1 MKLLL
6 ILLGIALANAATTIT
21 QNNDL
26 ERSITI
32 HRNTPEKYPTEF
44 ELGKSHRYNYTADIR
59 NRFPQTTNDN
69 ETVGQR
75 LQCIVEIY
83 PLTTTLW
90 NMRLVDPT
98 LFEINATHDK
108 PERMVNSTK
117 VTEEL
122 RELLK
127 YNVSFQITQGKIET
141 VWANKPEEEW
151 IVNLKKG
158 IMNMISLQMER
169 DNVYEVDEEGVSGT
183 CKTLYTVKETR
194 NEDLM
199 TILNVT
205 KVRDLTNC
213 SKTAFNKLW
222 TFRSGD
228 CDTCDKNKDTME
240 ATATFKYNITGTR
253 QRYIIN
259 GVRSDA
265 RYVFFPMGIKGGS
278 VSVQVNQSLQLIN
291 VTTDPYFEKCPT
303 QESRGGLTYKFPE
316 IVKVEEEMLN
326 TVNKVN
332 FFLKKLEEQTIKP
345 FTIDTPSHFLLLVK
359 SLSEADYNTLENI
372 WNMVREKPEQRKWL
386 IEAIPFVN
394 QEEMTQLIKELITS
408 EETLLT
414 TEEKITILQ
423 RIGFIRQPTE
433 KTVETLRDICEHKV
447 LQWHHNTKVN
457 TTYVYHL
464 VRMRHSCYRSL
475 GIQIHALKK
484 MNKFVSP
491 SLVHTL
497 TVCEKKFSESVSL
510 TEWDPTVYKQTVAN
524 RISKEVGD
532 YLTMEEAQT
541 LLETT
546 IKTKV
551 REMCLIA
558 IGQAG
563 LPDHITYVQP
573 ILEQTFTN
581 QTRDVRIAACSA
593 MRRMRT
599 IPNKV
604 LSVTLPLLR
613 NPYEDSELRITAY
626 LVTTLTTKRPSVFT
640 LIGQEL
646 NHEKSQQVRSFI
658 YSHLKMLSE
667 NVEPCE
673 KDKAIAAHYALVFT
687 KPFNRGPTYSKVR
700 IVGTYDHET
709 KLGANIQT
717 RTIFSEGELTPSRTN
732 VGLEVDTFG
741 KKTGIVEVEVRTS
754 GMTNLLEKMFGH
766 EGHFYNRKSIFD
778 LLKES
783 KRKRR
788 SSSNN
793 EEELN
798 KINEK
803 VNPYEVTP
811 EDPRLR
817 VYVKMMGNRVLDMDV
832 NKDYLTTLIK
842 EGKFL
847 TDWTSLD
854 EELAKK
860 QMFNTTK
867 GMVLMDYMFQH
878 PTIMGL
884 PLSYNT
890 TVASI
895 LRVKINA
902 TVQAHPSLLL
912 SQETLTGSF
921 NITPE
926 VVVNA
931 VFKMGCHIPQI
942 KFGSAMN
949 TTFNVT
955 LPVHTNVSIDFTKKK
970 YEVLFPQIER
980 NLTFLNFTH
989 KLYTFWQRKDEME
1002 NQTILNTTLTNRKP
1016 VQKVFCVE
1024 PINDTKVCMNVTFT
1038 PRLGQPTS
1046 PYHPLTGPSWLS
1058 IYNNKTFWA
1067 PKMIK
1072 FMYHVKNPAS
1082 WETEKNVDLIMTTT
1096 GIKRDLTEYENIT
1109 TFSVRVN
1116 HPNKRITI
1124 QTTDNQHPTW
1134 HSEITAINK
1143 EGGEVDVEAKW
1154 GYPRTYTQM
1163 INNTE
1168 KTFHREYFW
1177 KINSQSWTWNNTRN
1191 ITIYWAEVPSWVKNV
1206 TWLTKTYVLPIVLE
1220 TVKKTTDTDF
1230 IVEPMMNPMVNS
1242 TTVSLKIKTNFT
1254 MDIEIHLPIEKI
1266 TLVNVTVPVN
1276 TSVLNRNIPDA
1287 VNTIQRRLTEKY
1299 LSGNCT
1305 YNHTGKFMT
1314 YDQVPFKYNLT
1325 GSCPHV
1331 LTKDCSPE
1339 QRFTVLVQNT
1349 RQSNEVVRTNPI
1361 VTIFIDNHKVEL
1373 ITQNTGE
1380 VYAKYNG
1387 MEEMTHHDSSPL
1399 ETAVGTIERNRT
1411 HITMKTTIGL
1421 TVVYCKHNVTTYLS
1435 PWYVNKTCGLC
1446 GDFNGE
1452 TFLDMKNTKG
1462 EEVKNSTKF
1471 GASWLV
1477 QGDDCTDQT
1486 CKLTKED
1493 LYALPEMVYLANKPA
1508 VCFSKEPVK
1517 LCPIG
1522 CNNESPENVFTTAFV
1537 PTKQFVKVPFFCMA
1551 SENVEETKAQMK
1563 TRSELIKSQPIDL
1576 YRDIELPH
1584 ECKCTSDCNTKQ

>member
-6 ILLGIALANAATTIT
+6 FLLGFALANAATTIT

-26 ERSITI
+26 ENSITI
-32 HRNTPEKYPTEF
+32 HRNTPEKYPTEV
-44 ELGKSHRYNYTADIR
+44 ELGKTHRYNYTGDIR
-59 NRFPQTTNDN
+59 TSFPQTGN

-98 LFEINATHDK
+98 LYEINGTHDK
-108 PERMVNSTK
+108 PQRMVNSTK
-117 VTEEL
+117 VTMEL

-127 YNVSFQITQGKIET
+127 YNVSFHITQGKIET

-169 DNVYEVDEEGVSGT
+169 DNVYEVEEEGVSGT
-183 CKTLYTVKETR
+183 CKTLYSVTETR
-194 NEDLM
+194 NEDLV

-205 KVRDLTNC
+205 RVRDLTNC

-222 TFRSGD
+222 TIKSGNCDD
-228 CDTCDKNKDTME
+228 CDQKKENME

-259 GVRSDA
+259 DVRSDA
-265 RYVFFPMGIKGGS
+265 RYVFFSMGIKGGS
-278 VSVQVNQSLQLIN
+278 VFVQVNQTLKLIN

-303 QESRGGLTYKFPE
+303 QETRGGLTYKFPE
-316 IVKVEEEMLN
+316 VVKVEEEMLN

-332 FFLKKLEEQTIKP
+332 FFLEKLEEKTTKP
-345 FTIDTPSHFLLLVK
+345 FTVDTPSHFLLLVR
-359 SLSEADYNTLENI
+359 SLSEADYTTLENI
-372 WNMVREKPEQRKWL
+372 WSMVWQKPEQRKWL

-394 QEEMTQLIKELITS
+394 QEEMTLLIKDLITS
-408 EETLLT
+408 EERLLT

-423 RIGFIRQPTE
+423 RLGFVRQPTE
-433 KTVETLRDICEHKV
+433 KTVETIRDICERKV

-457 TTYVYHL
+457 TTCVYNL
-464 VRMRHSCYRSL
+464 VRMRHSCFRSL
-475 GIQIHALKK
+475 GVQINALYKK
-484 MNKFVSP
+484 NKFVSP
-491 SLVHTL
+491 SLVHSL
-497 TVCEKKFSESVSL
+497 TKCEKKFSESVSL
-510 TEWDPTVYKQTVAN
+510 TEWDPTVYEQTN
-524 RISKEVGD
+524 KNQISNTVGD
-532 YLTMEEAQT
+532 YLTMEEAKT

-551 REMCLIA
+551 REMCLVA

-563 LPDHITYVQP
+563 MPDHITYIQP

-581 QTRDVRIAACSA
+581 QTQDVRIAACSA
-593 MRRMRT
+593 MRRMKT

-604 LSVTLPLLR
+604 LSLTLPILR
-613 NPYEDSELRITAY
+613 NPYEDVELRITSY

-640 LIGQEL
+640 LIGQEM
-646 NHEKSQQVRSFI
+646 NKEKSKQVRSFI

-667 NVEPCE
+667 NVEPCH
-673 KDKAIAAHYALVFT
+673 KDMAIAARHALVFT
-687 KPFNRGPTYSKVR
+687 KPFNLGPTYSKIR
-700 IVGTYDHET
+700 TVGTYDHET
-709 KLGANIQT
+709 KFGAKVYTQT
-717 RTIFSEGELTPSRTN
+717 MFSEGELTPSRTN
-732 VGLEVDTFG
+732 IGMDVDTFG
-741 KKTGIVEVEVRTS
+741 KKTNFLDVEVRTR
-754 GMTNLLEKMFGH
+754 GMTNLLEKMFGND
-766 EGHFYNRKSIFD
+766 GHFYSRKSIFD
-778 LLKES
+778 LLRET

-788 SSSNN
+788 SVSSN

-798 KINEK
+798 KINKK
-803 VNPYEVTP
+803 VSPYEVTP

-817 VYVKMMGNRVLDMDV
+817 VYVKMMGNRILDMDV

-842 EGKFL
+842 EGKFM
-847 TDWTSLD
+847 TDFTSLD
-854 EELAKK
+854 DQLSKK

-890 TVASI
+890 SVASI

-902 TVQAHPSLLL
+902 TVKAYPSLLL
-912 SQETLTGSF
+912 TQETLTGSF

-931 VFKMGCHIPQI
+931 FFKMGCHIPQI
-942 KFGSAMN
+942 KFGSALN

-970 YEVLFPQIER
+970 YEVLFPQIEK

-989 KLYTFWQRKDEME
+989 KMYNFWQKKDEME
-1002 NQTILNTTLTNRKP
+1002 NQTVVNTTLTNRKP
-1016 VQKVFCVE
+1016 VKKVFCME
-1024 PINDTKVCMNVTFT
+1024 PINDTKVCINVTFT

-1046 PYHPLTGPSWLS
+1046 PYNPLTGPTSLS
-1058 IYNNKTFWA
+1058 IFNNKTFFA

-1072 FMYHVKNPAS
+1072 FMYHVKNPES
-1082 WETEKNVDLIMTTT
+1082 WDTEKNVDLIMTTT
-1096 GIKRDLTEYENIT
+1096 GIKRDLTKYENIT
-1109 TFSVRVN
+1109 TYNVRVN

-1124 QTTDNQHPTW
+1124 LTTDNQRPTF
-1134 HSEITAINK
+1134 HSEIIAINK

-1154 GYPRTYTQM
+1154 GYPREYTQM
-1163 INNTE
+1163 VNNTE
-1168 KTFHREYFW
+1168 KRLTREYFL

-1191 ITIYWAEVPSWVKNV
+1191 ISIYWAELPQWVKNV
-1206 TWLTKTYVLPIVLE
+1206 TMLTKTYVLPIVLE
-1220 TVKKTTDTDF
+1220 TIKKTTDTDF
-1230 IVEPMMNPMVNS
+1230 LVEPLMNPMVNS
-1242 TTVSLKIKTNFT
+1242 TTVSLKIKTNST

-1287 VNTIQRRLTEKY
+1287 VSTIQRRLTEKY

-1305 YNHTGKFMT
+1305 YNHTGKFLT
-1314 YDQVPFKYNLT
+1314 YDKVPFHYNLT

-1331 LTKDCSPE
+1331 LTKDCSPNK
-1339 QRFTVLVQNT
+1339 RFTVLVQNT
-1349 RQSNEVVRTNPI
+1349 RQPDQKVRTNPI
-1361 VTIFIDNHKVEL
+1361 VTVFIDNHKVEL
-1373 ITQNTGE
+1373 ITKNNDE
-1380 VYAKYNG
+1380 VQVKYNG
-1387 MEEMTHHDSSPL
+1387 MDEMTQRTSTPL
-1399 ETAVGTIERNRT
+1399 ETEIGTIERNDT
-1411 HITMKTTIGL
+1411 HITLKATIGL

-1452 TFLDMKNTKG
+1452 TFMDMKNTRG

-1477 QGDDCTDQT
+1477 HGDDCTDQT

-1522 CNNESPENVFTTAFV
+1522 CNNESPENIFTTTFV
-1537 PTKQFVKVPFFCMA
+1537 PKKQYVKVPFFCMA
-1551 SENVEETKAQMK
+1551 TENVEETKAQMK
-1563 TRSELIKSQPIDL
+1563 TRTELIKSQPIDL

-1584 ECKCTSDCNTKQ
+1584 ECRCTANCNTK

>member
-6 ILLGIALANAATTIT
+6 FLLGIALANAATTIT
-21 QNNDL
+21 QNNDP
-26 ERSITI
+26 EKSITI
-32 HRNTPEKYPTEF
+32 HRNTPEKCPTEF
-44 ELGKSHRYNYTADIR
+44 EFGKTHRFNYTGDIR
-59 NRFPQTTNDN
+59 TSFPQTGN

-98 LFEINATHDK
+98 LFEINGTHDK
-108 PERMVNSTK
+108 PQIMVNSTK

-127 YNVSFQITQGKIET
+127 YNVSFHITQGKIET

-158 IMNMISLQMER
+158 IMNMISLQMEK

-194 NEDLM
+194 NEDLV

-205 KVRDLTNC
+205 KTRDLTNC
-213 SKTAFNKLW
+213 SKTAFNKMW
-222 TFRSGD
+222 TLRTGKCVD
-228 CDTCDKNKDTME
+228 CDQKETME
-240 ATATFKYNITGTR
+240 ATANFRFNITGTR

-259 GVRSDA
+259 GVHSDA
-265 RYVFFPMGIKGGS
+265 RYVFYPMGIKGGS
-278 VSVQVNQSLQLIN
+278 VFVQVNQSLQLIN
-291 VTTDPYFEKCPT
+291 VTTEPYFEKCPT
-303 QESRGGLTYKFPE
+303 QESRGGLTYKYPE

-332 FFLKKLEEQTIKP
+332 FFLEKLEEKTTKP
-345 FTIDTPSHFLLLVK
+345 FTVDTPSHFLLLVR

-372 WNMVREKPEQRKWL
+372 WSMVMEKPEQRKWL

-394 QEEMTQLIKELITS
+394 QDEMIQLIKELITS

-414 TEEKITILQ
+414 TEEKTTILQ
-423 RIGFIRQPTE
+423 RLGFIRQPTE
-433 KTVETLRDICEHKV
+433 KTVETIRDICEHKV

-457 TTYVYHL
+457 TTYVYNL
-464 VRMRHSCYRSL
+464 VRMRHCCYRSL
-475 GIQIHALKK
+475 GVQIHALKK
-484 MNKFVSP
+484 KNKFVSP

-497 TVCEKKFSESVSL
+497 TNCEKKFAETVHP
-510 TEWDPTVYKQTVAN
+510 TDWDPTVYEQTTEN
-524 RISKEVGD
+524 QIRVGD
-532 YLTMEEAQT
+532 YLTVEEAQK
-541 LLETT
+541 LLATT
-546 IKTKV
+546 IRTKV
-551 REMCLIA
+551 REMCLVA

-581 QTRDVRIAACSA
+581 QTLDVRIAACSA
-593 MRRMRT
+593 IRRMRT

-604 LSVTLPLLR
+604 LSLTLPILR
-613 NPYEDSELRITAY
+613 NPYEDAELRITAY
-626 LVTTLTTKRPSVFT
+626 LVTTLTNKRPTVFS
-640 LIGQEL
+640 LIGQEM
-646 NHEKSQQVRSFI
+646 NKEKSKQVRSFV
-658 YSHLKMLSE
+658 YSHLKMMSE
-667 NVEPCE
+667 DVEPCHR
-673 KDKAIAAHYALVFT
+673 DRTIAARYAIAFT
-687 KPFNRGPTYSKVR
+687 KPFNLGPTYSKMRSVS
-700 IVGTYDHET
+700 TYDPET
-709 KLGANIQT
+709 KLGGKVYAQT
-717 RTIFSEGELTPSRTN
+717 MFSEGELTPSRTN
-732 VGLEVDTFG
+732 VGMMVETFG
-741 KKTGIVEVEVRTS
+741 KDTQLVDVEVRTS

-766 EGHFYNRKSIFD
+766 DGHFYNRKSIFD

-788 SSSNN
+788 SVSNN

-798 KINEK
+798 KINKK

-817 VYVKMMGNRVLDMDV
+817 VYIKLLGNRVMDMDI

-842 EGKFL
+842 EGKFM
-847 TDWTSLD
+847 TDFTSLD

-867 GMVLMDYMFQH
+867 GIVLMDYMFQH

-895 LRVKINA
+895 LRVKVNA
-902 TVQAHPSLLL
+902 TVKAYPSLLL
-912 SQETLTGSF
+912 TQETLTGSF

-926 VVVNA
+926 VIVSA

-942 KFGSAMN
+942 KFGSALN
-949 TTFNVT
+949 TTFNFT
-955 LPVHTNVSIDFTKKK
+955 LPIHTNVSIDFTKKK

-980 NLTFLNFTH
+980 NLTFLNFTQ
-989 KLYTFWQRKDEME
+989 KMYNFWQKKDEME
-1002 NQTILNTTLTNRKP
+1002 NQTVVNTTLTNKKP
-1016 VQKVFCVE
+1016 VKKVFCME
-1024 PINDTKVCMNVTFT
+1024 PINDNKICINVTFT
-1038 PRLGQPTS
+1038 PRLGQLTS
-1046 PYHPLTGPSWLS
+1046 PLFPLTGPTSLS
-1058 IYNNKTFWA
+1058 VFNNRTFFT

-1072 FMYHVKNPAS
+1072 FMYHVKNPES
-1082 WETEKNVDLIMTTT
+1082 WETEKNVNLIMTTT
-1096 GIKRDLTEYENIT
+1096 GIKRDLTMYENIT
-1109 TFSVRVN
+1109 TFNVRVN

-1124 QTTDNQHPTW
+1124 LTTDNQRPTW
-1134 HSEITAINK
+1134 HSEIIVVNK
-1143 EGGEVDVEAKW
+1143 EGGEVDLEAKW
-1154 GYPRTYTQM
+1154 GYPRDYTRM
-1163 INNTE
+1163 VNNTE
-1168 KTFHREYFW
+1168 KRLTREYFL

-1191 ITIYWAEVPSWVKNV
+1191 ITIYWAELPQWVKNV
-1206 TWLTKTYVLPIVLE
+1206 TYLTKTFVLPIVLE

-1230 IVEPMMNPMVNS
+1230 VVEPMMSPMVDS
-1242 TTVSLKIKTNFT
+1242 TTVSLKIKTNST
-1254 MDIEIHLPIEKI
+1254 MDIEIHLPIGKI

-1299 LSGNCT
+1299 MSGNCT

-1331 LTKDCSPE
+1331 LTKDCSPNK
-1339 QRFTVLVQNT
+1339 RFTVLVQNT
-1349 RQSNEVVRTNPI
+1349 HQSNQMVRANPL
-1361 VTIFIDNHKVEL
+1361 VTVFIDNHKVEL
-1373 ITQNTGE
+1373 ITQNEGE
-1380 VYAKYNG
+1380 VSVKYNG
-1387 MEEMTHHDSSPL
+1387 IEEMTRRDSNPL
-1399 ETAVGTIERNRT
+1399 ETEVGTIERNAT

-1452 TFLDMKNTKG
+1452 TFLDMKTTMG
-1462 EEVKNSTKF
+1462 EEVKNSTKL

-1477 QGDDCTDQT
+1477 QGDDCMDQT

-1493 LYALPEMVYLANKPA
+1493 LYALPELVYLANKPA

-1522 CNNESPENVFTTAFV
+1522 CNNESPENIFTSTFV
-1537 PTKQFVKVPFFCMA
+1537 PKKQFVKVPFFCMA
-1551 SENVEETKAQMK
+1551 TENVEETKAQMK
-1563 TRSELIKSQPIDL
+1563 TRSDLIKLQPIDL
-1576 YRDIELPH
+1576 YRDIEVPH
-1584 ECKCTSDCNTKQ
+1584 DCKCTSDCNTKQ